1 VRRLDCPLIFH
12 RGGRRVGEFRKS
24 WKRACREAEVEGRLV
39 YDLQRIAVRNRV
51 SAGVNPAVAMKI
63 SGPRTRSIF
72 DRYNIISDV
81 DLAEATT
88 KTTVYVKSLPTATP
102 VKPRRK
108 AANAG
113 VPENTDKTW
122 TKTQM
127 G

>member
-1 VRRLDCPLIFH
+1 MGV
-12 RGGRRVGEFRKS
+12 
-24 WKRACREAEVEGRLV
+24 CREAEVEGRLV
-39 YDLQRIAVRNRV
+39 YDLRRIAVRNRV
-51 SAGVNPAVAMKI
+51 RVGVDPAVAMKI
-63 SGPRTRSIF
+63 SGHRTRSIF

-81 DLAEATT
+81 DLGEAIT
-88 KTTVYVKSLPTATP
+88 KTPVYVKSLPTATP